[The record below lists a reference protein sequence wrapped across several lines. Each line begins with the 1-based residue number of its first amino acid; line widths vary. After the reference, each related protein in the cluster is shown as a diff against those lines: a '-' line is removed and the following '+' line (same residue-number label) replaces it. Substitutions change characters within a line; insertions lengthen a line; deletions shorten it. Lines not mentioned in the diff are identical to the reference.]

1 MACANLLRFVS
12 STCYFLYVTISFS
25 FKGGY
30 NKSISTLSRGLFR
43 WMEGGKEEEEEEENL
58 TGFFFVIVK
67 ISPESSTS

>member
-43 WMEGGKEEEEEEENL
+43 WMDGGGEEEENL
-58 TGFFFVIVK
+58 SVFLIVK